1 MARVVDPR
9 HPLYGLTMPV
19 LRMGQAPGEGPSY
32 VVLFRGKIERKVPV
46 TMTDRSPE
54 PIMIPTLSLDLG
66 SVRQLL
72 TTYQH
77 IRIQLAEDTDHGTNK
92 GTNNNLSAV
101 VPVARVVSQR
111 EGTGSTDATQASM
124 DVVESGPTAASDPHA
139 GDDLLPS
146 GQGKEPAEPGGGG
159 A

>member
-101 VPVARVVSQR
+101 IPVERVVSQR
-111 EGTGSTDATQASM
+111 EGTGSTDATQAGM
-124 DVVESGPTAASDPHA
+124 DVVESGPTAASDTHP
-139 GDDLLPS
+139 GDDHRYD
-146 GQGKEPAEPGGGG
+146 G
-159 A
+159 AVMPW